1 MRLAMSR
8 RKGWIVAAGAG
19 VLAVTVGLSASAGQD
34 WGAKQQSDTE
44 SHAMQLFGV
53 NKVVGQSSQVSIDA
67 ATAQSDPTKLI
78 TLAKG
83 LTARVVTTSSAPN
96 TDMMALWPNS
106 EHPTHIINCNEQ
118 GTSAPGVQ
126 RIDLATGAA
135 ATIVTGTTSCDPI
148 KRTPWGTIIF
158 GEETGNGQVYE
169 LINPLDTTGVTLNR
183 TTGVFSGGTNPQNLI
198 RRTSLGSL
206 AFEGFGLLPNGVMYY
221 GDEQRPANG
230 TPGGAYFKF
239 IPTQPWAGG
248 APITTLSQS
257 PFASGSV
264 QAMRIGRLVGSGG
277 VIDYGQGNSTG
288 EGSWIPVCSD
298 ANGSPLSCST
308 NPSLRTFAATNKITG
323 YYRPEDLE
331 PDPAAV
337 AQGQAKVCGNN
348 TGIEEFQ
355 NYGETICIT
364 DGSIA
369 DAAANTGVPQVQ
381 YFNLGDPQF
390 AMPDNLAN
398 QPGRGNWIIE
408 EDGDQLQ
415 GNNDIFSC
423 LPDGTDSNLL
433 SDGCVRIATLN
444 DLTAET
450 TGGIFNADGSS
461 YFVSIQHNIA
471 GTGVVLEITGWK

>member
-1 MRLAMSR
+1 VRRTVKHWLA
-8 RKGWIVAAGAG
+8 AAGAG
-19 VLAVTVGLSASAGQD
+19 ALVVGVGAAALAGQD
-34 WGAKQQSDTE
+34 WGSKQQSDTE
-44 SHAMQLFGV
+44 AHAMSLFGV
-53 NKVVGQSSQVSIDA
+53 NKIVAESSQTSIDA
-67 ATAQSDPTKLI
+67 ATAKADPTKLI
-78 TLAKG
+78 TLAQG
-83 LTARVVTTSSAPN
+83 LTARVVTTASGSN
-96 TDMMALWPNS
+96 TDMMALWPDS
-106 EHPTHIINCNEQ
+106 EHPTHIINCNES

-126 RIDLATGAA
+126 RIDLATGAVT
-135 ATIVTGTTSCDPI
+135 TIVTGTTTCDPI

-158 GEETGNGQVYE
+158 GEETGNGQLYE
-169 LINPLDTTGVTLNR
+169 LINPLDTASVSLNR
-183 TTGVFSGGTNPQNLI
+183 ATGVFSGGTNPQNLV

-206 AFEGFGLLPNGVMYY
+206 AFEGFGLMPNGVMYY
-221 GDEQRPANG
+221 GDEQRPADG

-239 IPTQPWAGG
+239 VPTNPWTGG
-248 APITTLSQS
+248 APITDLNSS
-257 PFASGSV
+257 PFASGEV
-264 QAMRIGRLVGSGG
+264 FALRIGRRVDSSTGA
-277 VIDYGQGNSTG
+277 VDYGQGNSTG
-288 EGSWIPVCSD
+288 EGSWVPVCND
-298 ANGSPLSCST
+298 ATSSPVACST

-337 AQGQAKVCGNN
+337 AAGDAKVCGDN

-364 DGSIA
+364 DGTLE
-369 DAAANTGVPQVQ
+369 AAVSGDGSPQVQ
-381 YFNLGDPQF
+381 YFVVGDPQF
-390 AMPDNLAN
+390 AMPDNLAY

-423 LPDGTDSNLL
+423 LPDGTDTSLL

-461 YFVSIQHNIA
+461 YFVSIQHNV
-471 GTGVVLEITGWK
+471 TGSGLVLEITGWK